1 MNNCS
6 LINKYLEKLAKVI
19 DKSLDS
25 NNEKIL
31 KKFVENYSFKLENFQ
46 KTYAY
51 FLLGNAYNGIRKI
64 NHKKNINKI
73 WSLEQEEVFKEI
85 YFLRK
90 AIKQEDFYNIGLE
103 LKLGIYVNLANS
115 FSHYGRT
122 INAIK
127 YYDKAIALK
136 FWHKNIVNHPN
147 YFMALINKANALE
160 YYSNLDYD
168 DGHKEYFIK
177 FAYRLYKEALILFEK
192 NKNIYY
198 IDLSIV
204 NKILKRVNFYNK
216 FENIEDIEYFETYE
230 INFSKNENEYRK
242 FCLSNKL
249 FLNSMNDL
257 GNYDISTYDPLNLPN
272 LITKIDEG
280 FPKTITNF
288 NQIKQ
293 EFITFRHLLFEG
305 LHEKTPKYY
314 NKEISITDDY
324 DYNLYDI
331 NIEKIKI
338 AFRGFYSIFDK
349 IANFI
354 YEYFIKVETQKKID
368 FRNIW
373 TDKNMKIND
382 VFNKSHNL
390 ALRGLYLI
398 SKDLFFNNNDEQS
411 KKFIEVLE
419 PEAQTINEI
428 RNHLEHKF
436 ISIKLFNSEFLNNE
450 DRKRNFSISRDEL
463 EEKTIHLA
471 QLARESL
478 IYLSF
483 SIHIEEQKKD
493 IDKRTTI
500 NSQLTRITS

>member
-1 MNNCS
+1 MKENKFIS
-6 LINKYLEKLAKVI
+6 KYLERLAKTI
-19 DKSLDS
+19 DNALD
-25 NNEKIL
+25 NNKEYILNKFVTKYSVKIEDL
-31 KKFVENYSFKLENFQ
+31 KKAHGFYLI
-46 KTYAY
+46 A
-51 FLLGNAYNGIRKI
+51 NAYNGIRKI

-73 WSLEQEEVFKEI
+73 WSLEQKEVFKEI

-90 AIKQEDFYNIGLE
+90 AIQQEDFNNIGLE
-103 LKLGIYVNLANS
+103 LKLGIYVNLGNS

-136 FWHKNIVNHPN
+136 FWHKNVVNHPN

-160 YYSNLDYD
+160 YYSDLNYD
-168 DGHKEYFIK
+168 GGHKVYFIK
-177 FAYRLYKEALILFEK
+177 FAYKLYKEALTLFEK
-192 NKNIYY
+192 NKHIY
-198 IDLSIV
+198 LSIA
-204 NKILKRVNFYNK
+204 NEILKRVNFYNK
-216 FENIEDIEYFETYE
+216 FENIENIEYFETYE
-230 INFSKNENEYRK
+230 IKFSKNEKEYRK
-242 FCLSNKL
+242 WCLSNKL
-249 FLNSMNDL
+249 FLNSLNDL

-305 LHEKTPKYY
+305 LHEKTAKYY
-314 NKEISITDDY
+314 DKETSITDDY

-354 YEYFIKVETQKKID
+354 YKYFIKVKTEKKID

-373 TDKNMKIND
+373 LDKNGKIND
-382 VFNKSHNL
+382 VFNETKNL

-411 KKFIEVLE
+411 KEFIEVLE
-419 PEAQTINEI
+419 PEAQAINDI

-450 DRKRNFSISRDEL
+450 DRKINFSISQDEL

-471 QLARESL
+471 QLVREAI

-483 SIHIEEQKKD
+483 AVNIEEKKKNS
-493 IDKRTTI
+493 IDE
-500 NSQLTRITS
+500 LRITNPLSVMK

>member
-1 MNNCS
+1 MKEDRFT
-6 LINKYLEKLAKVI
+6 NKYLERLAKTI
-19 DKSLDS
+19 DNALD
-25 NNEKIL
+25 NNKECILNKFVNEYLVKIENL
-31 KKFVENYSFKLENFQ
+31 KK
-46 KTYAY
+46 AY
-51 FLLGNAYNGIRKI
+51 GFYLIANAYDGIRKI
-64 NHKKNINKI
+64 KHKKNINQI

-85 YFLRK
+85 YFFRK
-90 AIKQEDFYNIGLE
+90 AIQQEDFNNVGLE
-103 LKLGIYVNLANS
+103 LKLGIYVNLGNS

-127 YYDKAIALK
+127 YYDKALALK
-136 FWHKNIVNHPN
+136 FLHKNVVNHEN
-147 YFMALINKANALE
+147 YFKALISKAKTLE
-160 YYSNLDYD
+160 DYSDLDYD
-168 DGHKEYFIK
+168 DGHKSYFIK
-177 FAYRLYKEALILFEK
+177 FAYKLYKEALTLFEK

-204 NKILKRVNFYNK
+204 NEILKRVHLYNK
-216 FENIEDIEYFETYE
+216 FENIEDIEYLKSYE
-230 INFSKNENEYRK
+230 IKFSKNENEYRK
-242 FCLSNKL
+242 WCLSNKL

-314 NKEISITDDY
+314 DKKTLITDDY

-349 IANFI
+349 IAYFLN
-354 YEYFIKVETQKKID
+354 EYFNIEIQENQID
-368 FRNIW
+368 FRKIW
-373 TDKNMKIND
+373 FNKERKINNK
-382 VFNKSHNL
+382 FNELNNL

-398 SKDLFFNNNDEQS
+398 SKDLFFNNNDEHS
-411 KKFIEVLE
+411 KKFIEALE
-419 PEAQTINEI
+419 PEAQAINDI

-436 ISIKLFNSEFLNNE
+436 ISIKLFNSEFLNNK
-450 DRKRNFSISRDEL
+450 DRKRNFSVSQDEL

-471 QLARESL
+471 QLVREA
-478 IYLSF
+478 ITYLSF
-483 SIHIEEQKKD
+483 AVNNEEKKKNNSDD
-493 IDKRTTI
+493 ITVSK
-500 NSQLTRITS
+500 QLNVIK

>member
-1 MNNCS
+1 MKEDKF
-6 LINKYLEKLAKVI
+6 INKYLERLAKTI
-19 DKSLDS
+19 DNALD
-25 NNEKIL
+25 NNKKHILNKFVTNYPAKIENL
-31 KKFVENYSFKLENFQ
+31 KK
-46 KTYAY
+46 AY
-51 FLLGNAYNGIRKI
+51 GFYLIANAYNGIRKI
-64 NHKKNINKI
+64 KHKQNINKI
-73 WSLEQEEVFKEI
+73 WSLEQKEVFKEI

-90 AIKQEDFYNIGLE
+90 AIKQEDFYSIGLE

-115 FSHYGRT
+115 FNHYGRT

-127 YYDKAIALK
+127 YYDKALVLK
-136 FWHKNIVNHPN
+136 FWHKNVVNHPN

-160 YYSNLDYD
+160 YYSDLDYD

-177 FAYRLYKEALILFEK
+177 FAYKLYKEALTLFEK
-192 NKNIYY
+192 NKHIY
-198 IDLSIV
+198 LSIV
-204 NKILKRVNFYNK
+204 NEILKRVNFYNK
-216 FENIEDIEYFETYE
+216 FENIENIEYFETYE
-230 INFSKNENEYRK
+230 IKFSKNENEYRK

-257 GNYDISTYDPLNLPN
+257 GNYDISTYDPLNLPD

-354 YEYFIKVETQKKID
+354 YGYFIKVETQKKID

-382 VFNKSHNL
+382 VFNKTHNL

-398 SKDLFFNNNDEQS
+398 SKDLFFSSSDEQS
-411 KKFIEVLE
+411 KEFIDVLE
-419 PEAQTINEI
+419 PEAQKINEI

-436 ISIKLFNSEFLNNE
+436 ISIKLLNSKFLNNE
-450 DRKRNFSISRDEL
+450 DRKRNFSVSLDEL

-471 QLARESL
+471 QLVREAI

-483 SIHIEEQKKD
+483 AVNNEEKKL
-493 IDKRTTI
+493 IRQRK
-500 NSQLTRITS
+500 

>member
-1 MNNCS
+1 MEEDKF
-6 LINKYLEKLAKVI
+6 INKYLERLAKTI
-19 DKSLDS
+19 DNALD
-25 NNEKIL
+25 NNKECILNKFVTEYPVKIENL
-31 KKFVENYSFKLENFQ
+31 KK
-46 KTYAY
+46 AY
-51 FLLGNAYNGIRKI
+51 GFYLIANAYNGIRKI
-64 NHKKNINKI
+64 KHKKNINQI

-90 AIKQEDFYNIGLE
+90 AIKQEDFNSIGLE
-103 LKLGIYVNLANS
+103 LNLGIYVNLGNS

-136 FWHKNIVNHPN
+136 FWHKNVVNHLN
-147 YFMALINKANALE
+147 YFMALINKAKALE
-160 YYSNLDYD
+160 DYSNLDYD

-177 FAYRLYKEALILFEK
+177 FAYKLYKEALTLFEK

-204 NKILKRVNFYNK
+204 NEILKRVHFYNK
-216 FENIEDIEYFETYE
+216 FEGIEDIEYFETYE
-230 INFSKNENEYRK
+230 IKFSKNENEYK
-242 FCLSNKL
+242 KWCLSNKF

-314 NKEISITDDY
+314 DKETSITYDY

-338 AFRGFYSIFDK
+338 TFRGFYSIFDK
-349 IANFI
+349 IAYFLNEYYDLYMNEKNIYFSNI
-354 YEYFIKVETQKKID
+354 WYEYNKREKIGIK
-368 FRNIW
+368 NIL
-373 TDKNMKIND
+373 
-382 VFNKSHNL
+382 NKSENL

-398 SKDLFFNNNDEQS
+398 SKDLFDDKQKEF
-411 KKFIEVLE
+411 FEVLE
-419 PEAQTINEI
+419 PEAQAINDI

-450 DRKRNFSISRDEL
+450 DRKRNFSISQDEL

-471 QLARESL
+471 QLVREAI

-483 SIHIEEQKKD
+483 AVNIEEKKKNS
-493 IDKRTTI
+493 IDELLIT
-500 NSQLTRITS
+500 NSLSVMK